1 MDGSVVEGTS
11 ELRSLYTTLFKK
23 RTPTRG
29 KFTRLF
35 GQAQGL
41 TMVPE
46 PDVSKLK
53 WYVNE
58 LTDVFM
64 KLKALD
70 TQMEEVI
77 VEIGDHEEVNKFY
90 KEKDERNEN
99 DSLRLHELSEF
110 VKSKEQD
117 VSTVEHG
124 FSLLSKNLVEMVKV
138 QERTI
143 KSLERNVVGI
153 KLPEIKLP
161 KFDGNPLKWTEFWDL
176 YKSTVHENPRISNAQ
191 KLAYLRNQLEDRAL
205 ETVEGYKQVEVNYP
219 VIIETLIKRFGKPR
233 LIAKEHVKTLLKTP
247 RVMDSSD
254 FSALRKQLDRWEAHV
269 RSLKE
274 MNLDPMSS
282 KIGNLTYL
290 TVFEERIPTDIL
302 RRWEIKCHDKV
313 EKEITLESFF
323 KFLSTEVEAT
333 EVKVRAETS
342 RTTTRFKV
350 RPRTQDRLAN
360 PPNSTFA
367 SSCSGMVEEV
377 ECGFCDQR
385 HHVELCCEDLLKMD
399 SKELLNKKFWELEAV
414 GISGEETKNYSPDE
428 QFTIRHFKDTVKF
441 ENGRYVTT
449 LPKSEKFP
457 PTKTNYRQCKSRLEQ
472 IERKYKNLQVRRQA
486 YQEAINKYA
495 SDGIA
500 EEIIDDSNGDHKVVR
515 YLPHHA
521 VLKADSITT
530 KTRIVFDASA
540 QDEDGVSL
548 NDCLLPGPAL
558 QPDLVSLLL
567 RFRKNRVALMA
578 DIKKMFLQVVLD
590 EEDQDL
596 HRYLWRDFDVNA
608 PIKEFRMLRLTFG
621 INSSPFLAISVTREL
636 ATEHQ
641 KKYPVASKEIQTNM
655 YVDDYLGGAQDSKS
669 AVELY
674 SELKDLMNEGG
685 FDLTK
690 WSSNSI
696 EVLEVIPAEDRAS
709 MKTEDTANE
718 PELLKALGITW
729 NPKKDVFQFILTK
742 KIDLKEV
749 KTKKNTLRSY
759 FKGF

>member
-143 KSLERNVVGI
+143 KSLERNVFGI

-313 EKEITLESFF
+313 EK
-323 KFLSTEVEAT
+323 
-333 EVKVRAETS
+333 R
-342 RTTTRFKV
+342 
-350 RPRTQDRLAN
+350 
-360 PPNSTFA
+360 
-367 SSCSGMVEEV
+367 
-377 ECGFCDQR
+377 
-385 HHVELCCEDLLKMD
+385 
-399 SKELLNKKFWELEAV
+399 
-414 GISGEETKNYSPDE
+414 
-428 QFTIRHFKDTVKF
+428 
-441 ENGRYVTT
+441 
-449 LPKSEKFP
+449 
-457 PTKTNYRQCKSRLEQ
+457 
-472 IERKYKNLQVRRQA
+472 
-486 YQEAINKYA
+486 
-495 SDGIA
+495 
-500 EEIIDDSNGDHKVVR
+500 
-515 YLPHHA
+515 
-521 VLKADSITT
+521 
-530 KTRIVFDASA
+530 
-540 QDEDGVSL
+540 
-548 NDCLLPGPAL
+548 
-558 QPDLVSLLL
+558 
-567 RFRKNRVALMA
+567 
-578 DIKKMFLQVVLD
+578 
-590 EEDQDL
+590 
-596 HRYLWRDFDVNA
+596 
-608 PIKEFRMLRLTFG
+608 
-621 INSSPFLAISVTREL
+621 
-636 ATEHQ
+636 
-641 KKYPVASKEIQTNM
+641 
-655 YVDDYLGGAQDSKS
+655 
-669 AVELY
+669 
-674 SELKDLMNEGG
+674 
-685 FDLTK
+685 
-690 WSSNSI
+690 
-696 EVLEVIPAEDRAS
+696 
-709 MKTEDTANE
+709 
-718 PELLKALGITW
+718 
-729 NPKKDVFQFILTK
+729 
-742 KIDLKEV
+742 
-749 KTKKNTLRSY
+749 
-759 FKGF
+759 